1 MTETEEQAL
10 RRINQPFIDLEK
22 YTHALIQNYI
32 RGLLVIG
39 EPGLGKSHNVNA
51 VLTQYVAANKKFSSS
66 FEVIKGSISP
76 PYVYQKLHEFRQE
89 GNILVFDDCEIDGVD
104 SLNLLKSALDS
115 CDKREIA
122 WYKHS
127 SFLKQNG
134 LPSKFEYNGGI
145 IYLTNSDLMKTSGK
159 KSDHM
164 AAIISR
170 CHYIDMRL
178 PNILDK
184 IRRIRYIV
192 YSCDMLTQY
201 GLTRREMDE
210 IVRYIELGAPEM
222 RELSLRVIKKIA
234 DLYIAYPNEWR
245 QLADRGCK
253 MVVKHV

>member
-10 RRINQPFIDLEK
+10 KRINQPYIDLEK
-22 YTHALIQNYI
+22 YTHALIQDYI

-39 EPGLGKSHNVNA
+39 EPGLGKSHNVST
-51 VLTQYVAANKKFSSS
+51 VLNQYVSANKKFESS
-66 FEVIKGSISP
+66 FEIIKGSISP
-76 PYVYQKLHEFRQE
+76 PYVYQKLFEYRQK
-89 GNILVFDDCEIDGVD
+89 GQILVFDDCEIDGVD

-127 SFLKQNG
+127 SFIKQNN
-134 LPSKFEYNGGI
+134 LPRKFEYSGSV

-159 KSDHM
+159 KGDHM

-178 PNILDK
+178 PNIIDK
-184 IRRIRYIV
+184 IRRIRHVV
-192 YSCDMLTQY
+192 YSCNMLEKY
-201 GLTRREMDE
+201 GFTKMEIDE